1 MMIVFLVTYLLLLQ
15 CCFPGMILSKKI
27 TDFYEIQENLPG
39 QGTNSP
45 SLPKAKG
52 IPRI

>member
-1 MMIVFLVTYLLLLQ
+1 MMIVFLFIYLLLLR
-15 CCFPGMILSKKI
+15 CCLPGMTLSKKI
-27 TDFYEIQENLPG
+27 TDFYEIQENLPD